1 MGKILRRYVS
11 IGKELIKQLK
21 TFKYQ
26 IGDKLPTERE
36 IAEQFGVSRTT
47 IRDAIIMLELQGLVE
62 VRKGSG
68 VYVISLPDNSDCNQA
83 NIQQNSNYDVNDI
96 GTFELLQAR
105 QLLESNIAE
114 FAAANVTGVQISKMK
129 QVLNAERLALKSGDQ
144 KYSHDKEFHI
154 LIAEATQ
161 NNYLIEI
168 SNAAWERRMSSKM
181 WAQLHTHIDD
191 LEYRNQFA
199 DDHVNILSALQKKNP
214 AQAKKAMWQHM
225 ENVKEALL
233 SLSDTDSND
242 FDGYLFDSYK
252 VDNRS

>member
-1 MGKILRRYVS
+1 MENITRRYVS
-11 IGKELIKQLK
+11 IGRDLIEQLK
-21 TFKYQ
+21 TSKYQ
-26 IGDKLPTERE
+26 VGDRLPTERD

-47 IRDAIIMLELQGLVE
+47 IRDAIIMLELQGLVD

-68 VYVISLPDNSDCNQA
+68 VYVISLPDDVSSQYSSSHNSA
-83 NIQQNSNYDVNDI
+83 SNYDINDI
-96 GTFELLQAR
+96 GTFEMLQAR

-114 FAAANVTGVQISKMK
+114 FAATNITGVQVNRMK
-129 QVLNAERLALKSGDQ
+129 QVLDAERLALESGTQ
-144 KYSHDKEFHI
+144 EYNHDKDFHI

-161 NNYLIEI
+161 NNYLIEVAQ
-168 SNAAWERRMSSKM
+168 AAWERRTGSKM

-191 LEYRNQFA
+191 TEYRTQFIE
-199 DDHVNILSALQKKNP
+199 DHAKILSALQKKNP
-214 AQAKKAMWQHM
+214 AQAKEAMWQHM

-252 VDNRS
+252 VNI